1 MTSSLRLS
9 RSETDKSWPKV
20 ITKCDSKTLLKSAT
34 VTKYCKVMIQYKAQ
48 SRTAD
53 VLLKSCS
60 EKLDK
65 KHWGKP
71 VLETFLSQSCRSRHA
86 TVL

>member
-1 MTSSLRLS
+1 MLRIFDHLFCVTAMTSSLRLS
-9 RSETDKSWPKV
+9 RSEIDKSWPKV

-34 VTKYCKVMIQYKAQ
+34 VTIYCKVMIQYKAQ

-65 KHWGKP
+65 
-71 VLETFLSQSCRSRHA
+71 
-86 TVL
+86 